1 MNEGMRTSHDPSPG
15 ELGVLVKATQS
26 LLNQRMDEALRPL
39 GLTVPQYACLSNL
52 IDEPGITSSEL
63 ARRSFVSRQSMNVLL
78 QGLERSG
85 LVRRS
90 EQPGQRREKA
100 TQLTGRAE
108 TLFAQADKAVQ
119 AVARRMTAG
128 LSKTQRAELY
138 ALLTVCG
145 DALVEEQAHA

>member
-1 MNEGMRTSHDPSPG
+1 MNKGMRTSHDPSPG
-15 ELGVLVKATQS
+15 ELGVLVKATQAA
-26 LLNQRMDEALRPL
+26 LNQRMDEALRPL

-78 QGLERSG
+78 QGLERAG

-100 TQLTGRAE
+100 AQLTGRAE
-108 TLFAQADKAVQ
+108 ALFVRADKAVQ
-119 AVARRMTAG
+119 AVAKRMTAG
-128 LSKTQRAELY
+128 LGKTQRAELF
-138 ALLTVCG
+138 ALLTACG
-145 DALVEEQAHA
+145 DALGQEQPHA